1 MLELDGSIGGGQ
13 ILRSALALSA
23 ITGTPFRMTAVR
35 SQRRTPGLRP
45 QHLACVR
52 VMEQACNASVSEVAV
67 GSEELTFKP
76 GRVEGGQLEIDIET
90 AGSTTLLFDTLLP
103 LVTVLDRSLAI
114 TVRGGTDVRWS
125 PPIDY
130 YRHVKLP
137 LCRQLGVRA
146 AIEVDR
152 TGFYPAGGGRATLW
166 LSPSNIE
173 PIDRTDRGKRTGV
186 RTYSK
191 ASADLRAREVA
202 ERQDAAAVDR
212 LESIDVPVRERT
224 VTYVRTE
231 SLGSVILVR
240 FDYEHSIAG
249 FSALGER
256 GRPAEEVGVSAVELA
271 AQFERE
277 TAVVDEHMADQL
289 VLFLGLAGGRIRI
302 PRVTE
307 HVESSVELV
316 STFGLDV
323 SIERPSAGPELSGR
337 GRHG

>member
-13 ILRSALALSA
+13 ILRSALSLSA

-52 VMEQACNASVSEVAV
+52 AMERACNASVSEVAV
-67 GSEELTFKP
+67 GSEELTFQP
-76 GRVEGGQLEIDIET
+76 DRVEGGQLAIDIET
-90 AGSTTLLFDTLLP
+90 AGSATLLFDTLLP
-103 LVTVLDRSLAI
+103 LVTVLDRPLAI
-114 TVRGGTDVRWS
+114 TVRGGTDVRWA
-125 PPIDY
+125 PPIAY
-130 YRHVKLP
+130 YQHVKLP
-137 LCRQLGVRA
+137 FCRRLGVSA
-146 AIEVDR
+146 ALEVDR

-166 LSPSNIE
+166 LSPSSIE
-173 PIDRTDRGKRTGV
+173 PIDRTDRGKRTRV

-191 ASADLRAREVA
+191 AAADLRAREVA

-212 LESIDVPVRERT
+212 LESMDVPVRERT

-256 GRPAEEVGVSAVELA
+256 GRPAEEVGASAVELA

-277 TAVVDEHMADQL
+277 TAAVDEHMADQL
-289 VLFLGLAGGRIRI
+289 VLFLALAGGRIRI

-316 STFGLDV
+316 STFDLDV
-323 SIERPSAGPELSGR
+323 SIEQTSTGSELSGR